1 MVGEKMAREIN
12 FGIEFVPNMPPN
24 QCADRVKL
32 AEDNGFKY
40 AWITDHFNNRN
51 VYPMLTLISLK
62 TSTIRP
68 GTGITNPFT
77 RNPLLTA
84 NAIATID
91 EVSGGRVNL
100 GMGPGDK
107 ATFDKMGFGFP
118 APAIWSGNWDIKKP
132 LSAIKEA
139 KEVVY
144 KLLGGNSVDIAGE
157 TIKVTGAKLD
167 FTGPQKDKV
176 PFYMGAQGPG
186 MLKTAG
192 EIADGVLINASNEKD
207 YVAAVPNIQEGVGK
221 SGRSMSDFDVGAY
234 TAFSV
239 GPDLAKARK
248 SAKMVAAFIT
258 MGSPPPVLER
268 HGIPLGTAKAIG
280 AAIGAGKWGE
290 VGPLVDDNMIDAFV
304 IAGDADACNKKID
317 ALLETGVTQVII
329 GSPTGP
335 DVEEAIKICGTDIIP
350 SFAGR
355 C

>member
-1 MVGEKMAREIN
+1 MAREIA

-40 AWITDHFNNRN
+40 AWITDHYNNRM

-62 TSTIRP
+62 TETIRP

-77 RNPLLTA
+77 RNPLITA

-107 ATFDKMGFGFP
+107 ATFDRMGFGFP
-118 APAIWSGNWDIKKP
+118 APAIWKGDWTIKKP
-132 LSAIKEA
+132 MSAIKEA
-139 KEVVY
+139 KQVIY
-144 KLLGGNSVDIAGE
+144 KLLAGE
-157 TIKVTGAKLD
+157 RVDFEGETLKVTGAKLD
-167 FTGPQKDKV
+167 FTGPQKGDV

-186 MLKTAG
+186 ALTTAG
-192 EIADGVLINASNEKD
+192 EIANGVLINASNPKD
-207 YVAAVPNIQEGVGK
+207 YKAAMPNIQEGVGK
-221 SGRSMSDFDVGAY
+221 SGRALSDFDVGAY

-248 SAKMVAAFIT
+248 SAKIVAGFIT

-268 HGIPLGTAKAIG
+268 HGINIGTAKAI
-280 AAIGAGKWGE
+280 ADAIGAGKWGD
-290 VGPLVDDNMIDAFV
+290 VGGLVDDNMIDAFV
-304 IAGDADACNKKID
+304 IAGDADLCIKKIQE
-317 ALLETGVTQVII
+317 LLDTGVTQVVV

-335 DVEEAIKICGTDIIP
+335 DVEEAIRICGKDIIP
-350 SFAGR
+350 SFAKGR
-355 C
+355 

>member
-1 MVGEKMAREIN
+1 
-12 FGIEFVPNMPPN
+12 
-24 QCADRVKL
+24 
-32 AEDNGFKY
+32 
-40 AWITDHFNNRN
+40 
-51 VYPMLTLISLK
+51 
-62 TSTIRP
+62 
-68 GTGITNPFT
+68 
-77 RNPLLTA
+77 
-84 NAIATID
+84 
-91 EVSGGRVNL
+91 
-100 GMGPGDK
+100 
-107 ATFDKMGFGFP
+107 
-118 APAIWSGNWDIKKP
+118 
-132 LSAIKEA
+132 
-139 KEVVY
+139 
-144 KLLGGNSVDIAGE
+144 
-157 TIKVTGAKLD
+157 VTGAKLD

-207 YVAAVPNIQEGVGK
+207 YVAAIPNIEEGVGK

-280 AAIGAGKWGE
+280 QAIGAGKWGD

-304 IAGDADACNKKID
+304 IAGDADTCNKKID
-317 ALLETGVTQVII
+317 GLLDTGVTQVII

-335 DVEEAIKICGTDIIP
+335 NVEEAIKICGTDIIP